1 MRSITAIALLIRL
14 TMNGQSANT
23 VVGVDLDT
31 TVMRIGEQVHL
42 SLQVSYSPS
51 AVKSIVWPTIGDT
64 LNRHVE
70 VVHDSGVD
78 TVVTEGALIRQVRT
92 LTLTSF
98 DSGFWAVPPF
108 RFVVDGTTLESAA
121 QLLEVRTTEL
131 DSSLALR
138 DIKDIIE
145 LPFSPAYWLREHWG
159 WFATGGAALAI
170 LAGVLHLVLRKRKP
184 AARTEA
190 PSVVLA
196 LHERILRALEALDKE
211 RVWQQGDH
219 KGYHSRITDLLRGY
233 IEERYRIPAL
243 ESTTD
248 ELVKELR
255 VSPLTTDQRGQLE
268 NVLRLADMVKFAK
281 ALPSPQENEQMM
293 AFAQR
298 FVRET
303 APVNNPADH
312 G

>member
-1 MRSITAIALLIRL
+1 MRAITATALVLPLTLI
-14 TMNGQSANT
+14 GQSANT

-31 TVMRIGEQVHL
+31 TVIRIGEQVHMKMH
-42 SLQVSYSPS
+42 VSYSPNS
-51 AVKSIVWPTIGDT
+51 VKSIVWPTIADT
-64 LNRHVE
+64 LERHVE

-78 TVVTEGALIRQVRT
+78 TVAGDGALARQVRT

-98 DSGFWAVPPF
+98 DTGFWAVPPF
-108 RFVVDGTTLESAA
+108 RFVVDGTTLESTA
-121 QLLEVRTTEL
+121 QLIEVRTTEL

-138 DIKDIIE
+138 DIKDIVV
-145 LPFSPAYWLREHWG
+145 LPFSAGYWLREHWV
-159 WFATGGAALAI
+159 WFAIGAASLAI
-170 LAGVLHLVLRKRKP
+170 LATVLYLVLRKRG
-184 AARTEA
+184 
-190 PSVVLA
+190 PSTPSPTPTVVIA
-196 LHERILRALEALDKE
+196 LHERILRALEVLDKE

-233 IEERYRIPAL
+233 IEERYRLPAL

-255 VSPLTTDQRGQLE
+255 VSPLSPDQRGQLE

-293 AFAQR
+293 AFSQR

-303 APVNNPADH
+303 AAVQEPVDH

>member
-1 MRSITAIALLIRL
+1 MRSITVTALLFPLIL
-14 TMNGQSANT
+14 IGQSENT

-31 TVMRIGEQVHL
+31 TVLRIGEQVQLKMH
-42 SLQVSYSPS
+42 VAYAPN
-51 AVKSIVWPTIGDT
+51 AVKIIVWPTVGDT
-64 LNRHVE
+64 LDRHVE
-70 VVHDSGVD
+70 VVQDSGVD
-78 TVVTEGALIRQVRT
+78 TVITEGALIRQVRT

-98 DSGFWAVPPF
+98 DTGFWAVPPF
-108 RFVVDGTTLESAA
+108 RFVVDGKTMESTA
-121 QLLEVRTTEL
+121 QLLEVRTAVL

-138 DIKDIIE
+138 GIKDIVV
-145 LPFSPAYWLREHWG
+145 LPFSPAYWLREHWA
-159 WFATGGAALAI
+159 WFAVGGATLAV
-170 LAGVLHLVLRKRKP
+170 LATVLYLVFRKRKP
-184 AARTEA
+184 ATRSTA
-190 PSVVLA
+190 PAVVLA
-196 LHERILRALEALDKE
+196 LHERILRALVTLDKE
-211 RVWQQGDH
+211 RIWQQGDH

-255 VSPLTTDQRGQLE
+255 VSPLTSDQRGELE

-281 ALPSPQENEQMM
+281 ALPSPQENERMM
-293 AFAQR
+293 AFSQR

-303 APVNNPADH
+303 AAVQEPKGH